1 MKRRS
6 ARPFMVEVKQTR
18 PARTSLTATEAR
30 SRPDK
35 TLWPE
40 LAQAAMEPPASV
52 PQAAPAQ
59 RPERKAPET
68 PARRVLPSL
77 VPMFEIPDEPVAEP
91 ADEAVPAPRVR
102 RPRRTRAPASEQ
114 DIAPQVQAAPP
125 RPAAEPPL
133 PVAEAP
139 GGRVRSRSVAA
150 IDGRAANEGPAA
162 RGTLE
167 AASSAGPALTQAAL
181 TGPGAFARIRQG
193 QHGPKVSSH
202 PRRQASQAGPA
213 PSAGGLHPV
222 QNRLYPSAPGAAR
235 RAARPASR
243 QSGAWRR
250 PIGTP
255 PVQPDGSGG
264 GADGQ
269 AACRSGTSPAAR
281 RELR

>member
-1 MKRRS
+1 MFVPPMCGLECFQGSSYMKRRS

-139 GGRVRSRSVAA
+139 PLA
-150 IDGRAANEGPAA
+150 
-162 RGTLE
+162 
-167 AASSAGPALTQAAL
+167 AASGQGPSPRSTAGRRTKDLRLGERWKRRLPPAL
-181 TGPGAFARIRQG
+181 R
-193 QHGPKVSSH
+193 
-202 PRRQASQAGPA
+202 
-213 PSAGGLHPV
+213 
-222 QNRLYPSAPGAAR
+222 
-235 RAARPASR
+235 
-243 QSGAWRR
+243 
-250 PIGTP
+250 
-255 PVQPDGSGG
+255 
-264 GADGQ
+264 
-269 AACRSGTSPAAR
+269 
-281 RELR
+281 